1 MQSQQTLARGVKT
14 RPSRVN
20 PDEIDELL
28 ALGSTPTRPV
38 KAADVVEASAP
49 PAAQVPS
56 APAFEVPAKLTGFF
70 ALYAQYELK
79 VAALADELRQAERQL
94 FGDDWQSV
102 ISTPKTDYLSS
113 ITQGLIDNLVAQAE
127 TRYAPEA
134 GSLTIEPYDV
144 LVATS
149 QQRWQEEHA
158 RKDTDVEPPVD
169 LDKIRA
175 HLDETYGGDGGAT
188 AAYQQQAKVLIDFF
202 GFNRDTQMVATSR
215 YVGCSVRVYS
225 SKKDYGP
232 DKGKFELYNS
242 HERVRKLFKALACA
256 FAWAEQHEL
265 SCALQ
270 RTGLTHYNFTF
281 RSRHRES
288 FPGLEIIL
296 YSEKWD
302 WQFNH
307 DAANA
312 LKLFLGQY
320 GA

>member
-1 MQSQQTLARGVKT
+1 MQSQQAPARGLNG
-14 RPSRVN
+14 RASRAD

-28 ALGSTPTRPV
+28 ALSSKPTRQAQAV
-38 KAADVVEASAP
+38 AP
-49 PAAQVPS
+49 PKIQEPPPAQA
-56 APAFEVPAKLTGFF
+56 APAPTFEVPAKLTGFF
-70 ALYAQYELK
+70 DLYAQYERK
-79 VAALADELRQAERQL
+79 VTELVDELRQAERQL
-94 FGDDWQSV
+94 FGDDWRSV
-102 ISTPKTDYLSS
+102 ISTPKTDYLSA
-113 ITQGLIDNLVAQAE
+113 IAQGLVDNLVAQAE
-127 TRYAPEA
+127 TRYAPAA
-134 GSLTIEPYDV
+134 GSLKIERYEV
-144 LVATS
+144 LQATG

-158 RKDTDVEPPVD
+158 RKDTDDAPPVD

-175 HLDETYGGDGGAT
+175 HLDKAYGGDGGAT

-215 YVGCSVRVYS
+215 YVGCSVRVCS

-232 DKGKFELYNS
+232 DKGKFELHNS
-242 HERVRKLFKALACA
+242 HERLRNLFKALSCA
-256 FAWAEQHEL
+256 FAWAEQNEL
-265 SCALQ
+265 SWALQ
-270 RTGLTHYNFTF
+270 CTDLTHYNFTF
-281 RSRHRES
+281 KSRHRES